1 MPRFASIDM
10 GSNASR
16 LVIAE
21 ADDPRKIELVSY
33 DRVPVRQ
40 SVANSQAYLKGDPF
54 RKLTADEMLGRKWLI
69 PAPGAAA
76 MRADIMNVVPDI
88 LERNVSIPD
97 ALAKAQA
104 SIQTKLDQAL
114 GIAK

>member
-1 MPRFASIDM
+1 MIGKGSKLADTAWLFLEYFVSEENNLKFAD
-10 GSNASR
+10 A
-16 LVIAE
+16 
-21 ADDPRKIELVSY
+21 Y